1 MSKVEDPDCGSLLP
15 LVKGSPAAG
24 QDSTA
29 CKAVALPRGRSLGA
43 LKHVLRPFRQQG
55 WLRRAAAGCRSPG
68 AAALLM
74 IVSTLQAQVA
84 SVSVDAPAASNH
96 VMLSWPAVAG
106 ATGYNVKRAE
116 SLTGTSTTLA
126 SNTALLSIT
135 DSTAAA
141 GTRYYYTVT
150 ALNGAVESTARG
162 VWASPSVI
170 LDNATAGNTSA
181 GVSFTGTWAA
191 SGVAGAFGNA
201 SLFAGQ
207 VSGGTPTATYTFTPT
222 IPVRGLYDVYLRWT
236 ADPNRAT
243 NTPIDLVLADE
254 TRTLTV
260 NQEINGGQWNRIAT
274 VPCEVGATM
283 SVVIRNNGA
292 NGNVVADGVQVVP
305 RIAPWAPDG
314 DLARDYTLAAVEE
327 DFDGTTLD
335 STKWG
340 QFLDR
345 RWFSVSDGHL
355 RLKPTWIGSTPLGS
369 ATNVELQNEANWEEG
384 GIVSKS
390 SQKFGYYEV
399 RLRIPQV
406 PAIGV
411 DTAFWPAAMDGYLH
425 SYEID
430 TPEFF
435 NKDTDG
441 SSNNF
446 GFGVWDHFA
455 PTRDSGH
462 APGRTWDYTANNST
476 IGNMANYVVI
486 GLEWRTDNSQVVY
499 INGVKKYTAP
509 PSGMNDVESI
519 LPSAMIIS
527 TKVVDWLTKNVEL
540 DASEATWDYA
550 RYYQK
555 PGWIGSVDDDW
566 SKVENW
572 GAEGLPSGGRAAVFN
587 MPSTNTSVTV
597 PVDQSLQ
604 TLSFDGAT
612 TPAYSF
618 GGSGALRLGEAAA
631 GDTTVTHGGIL
642 LNSEVTVNH
651 SFSVPIVALKS
662 LQFANL
668 SRKAGG
674 VLTLNGLI
682 TGSGTQDVEFITA
695 MPGIGATT
703 LGQIV
708 LGQAIG
714 TGIRDVTKA
723 GDATFVLPANSQHS
737 GKTAIARGGMSIAN
751 LSALGTSSTE
761 PLVFRPNTRHSE
773 TYRPRLIYTGPAG
786 STSRPVAF
794 TGYSADGIIEASGSG
809 ALTMTGDVVITPKTS
824 DPGRK
829 PSANAFLTL
838 GGTNTND
845 NTFAGQI
852 SDAGVSV
859 TYDSVTTPV
868 TLTVNKAN
876 AGTWVLTGTNS
887 TKGTLSVNGGR
898 LFIGSGTSG
907 SFDAPSVS
915 VSGGAE
921 IGFGRDD
928 TVTFDKVISGTGG
941 LRKRGSG
948 MLTLGGDHTFTGSAT
963 VEAGSLNLTGSL
975 ASGGTLSVTANGTLR
990 GSGTSAKNASIVGTL
1005 IASPLTFTGTLSHGS
1020 TSKLQASFTA
1030 NNGTSIGTISAGAVT
1045 VTSGAKVDVV
1055 LNTGTANLAASYW
1068 RTARTIPLMTMTSRS
1083 GTFALGTV
1091 TNDSAGNPVA
1101 TYGTFTLQHT
1111 ATAVNLVWTPIPGFP
1126 VIDDP
1131 TVNITSPMVTTVA
1144 LPDVATSLRLT
1155 ASVGGNAAITWSL
1168 VSGPGTATF
1177 ANSSTS
1183 DTSVSFSLAGRY
1195 VIRATA
1201 SNALGSVTQDITV
1214 DVAPPSSISLRQG
1227 VNGYSHDAT
1236 FIRAD
1241 TTTWNSGARDQ
1252 MLVGKTSSAFR
1263 ALLSFSLSSVPSIYT
1278 ISGAQLDVWTDFAAT
1293 GAVQTLELRSL
1304 TRSFIEG
1311 TGNGSVA
1318 TNGVG
1323 TGADWA
1329 THDGTTAWSTAGGD
1343 FSSTVLASVPGFNAA
1358 TTINTQQTFASSPA
1372 LIDAVTTAITSGTPL
1387 NLTILSPLTEAGAA
1401 NNFTRFSSDDS
1412 ATLARRPLLTI
1423 NFTHAM
1429 LPAVNPGTAPAATV
1443 GSDIPLTS
1451 STTNALSSTWS
1462 LISGPG
1468 PIWLINPTTLKFSAP
1483 GSYVLRLSAT
1493 NTHGESSRT
1502 LSVTVTGSAMTPI
1515 EIWRQN
1521 SFGNHVNSG
1530 NGLDTADTDGDGS
1543 TNLLEYATAMNPV
1556 TGDPVPMSAEKVGS
1570 VLDYT
1575 YTKNKSA
1582 TDVTFTVEWSD
1593 DFTTWSTVGV
1603 SSAVLSDN
1611 GTIQQIKATMPAGG
1625 SGRRFVRLRVTR

>member
-1 MSKVEDPDCGSLLP
+1 MILNRNHQRSQYWAGLFLVFGMLSLL
-15 LVKGSPAAG
+15 S
-24 QDSTA
+24 
-29 CKAVALPRGRSLGA
+29 SL
-43 LKHVLRPFRQQG
+43 H
-55 WLRRAAAGCRSPG
+55 
-68 AAALLM
+68 
-74 IVSTLQAQVA
+74 AQVLPPT
-84 SVSVDAPAASNH
+84 SVSVDASAANNQ
-96 VMLSWPAVAG
+96 VTLSWPTVAG

-116 SLTGTSTTLA
+116 SLTGTTTTLA
-126 SNTALLSIT
+126 SNTASLSIT
-135 DSTAAA
+135 DATATA
-141 GTRYYYTVT
+141 GTRYYYTIT
-150 ALNGAVESTARG
+150 TLNGAVESTARG

-170 LDNATAGNTSA
+170 LDNATAGNASA

-191 SGVAGAFGNA
+191 SAVAGAFGNA
-201 SLFAGQ
+201 SLFAAQ
-207 VSGGTPTATYTFTPT
+207 VVGATPTATYTFTPT
-222 IPVRGLYDVYLRWT
+222 IPARGLYDVYLRWT
-236 ADPNRAT
+236 ANANRAT
-243 NTPIDLVLADE
+243 NTPVDLVLSDE

-260 NQEINGGQWNRIAT
+260 NQQTNGGQWNRIAT
-274 VPCEVGATM
+274 VSCEAGTTM

-292 NGNVVADGVQVVP
+292 NGNVIADGVQVVP
-305 RIAPWAPDG
+305 RIAPWAPDAE
-314 DLARDYTLAAVEE
+314 LARDYVME

-335 STKWG
+335 ATKWG
-340 QFLDR
+340 QFQDR
-345 RWFSVSDGHL
+345 KWFSVSDGHL
-355 RLKPTWIGSTPLGS
+355 HLKPTWIGTTPLAS
-369 ATNVELQNEANWEEG
+369 ATNAELQNELNWEEG
-384 GIVSKS
+384 GIVSRS

-509 PSGMNDVESI
+509 SSGMNDTESI

-555 PGWIGSVDDDW
+555 PGWLGSVDGDW

-618 GGSGALRLGEAAA
+618 SGSGALRLGEAAA

-651 SFSVPIVALKS
+651 TFSVPIVALKS

-674 VLTLNGLI
+674 VLTLNGPI

-714 TGIRDVTKA
+714 AGIRDVTKA

-737 GKTAIARGGMSIAN
+737 GKTAIARGGLSIGN

-838 GGTNTND
+838 GGTNTSD

-859 TYDSVTTPV
+859 TYESVTTPV

-887 TKGTLSVNGGR
+887 TKAALSVNGGK

-907 SFDAPSVS
+907 SFDAPSAS

-928 TVTFDKVISGTGG
+928 AASFDKVISGTGG
-941 LRKRGSG
+941 LRKRGAG
-948 MLTLGGDHTFTGSAT
+948 MLTLGGDHTFTGNAT

-975 ASGGTLSVTANGTLR
+975 ASGGTLSVTANGALR

-1020 TSKLQASFTA
+1020 TSKLQASFAA
-1030 NNGTSIGTISAGAVT
+1030 NNGTSVGTISAGAVT

-1083 GTFALGTV
+1083 GTFALGTI
-1091 TNDSAGNPVA
+1091 TNDSAGNAVA

-1131 TVNITSPMVTTVA
+1131 TVSITSPMVTTVA

-1155 ASVGGNAAITWSL
+1155 ANVGGNAAVTWSL

-1177 ANSSTS
+1177 ANASTS

-1214 DVAPPSSISLRQG
+1214 DAAPPSSISLRQG

-1252 MLVGKTSSAFR
+1252 MLVGKTNSAFR
-1263 ALLSFSLSSVPSIYT
+1263 ALLSFGLGSVPSIYP

-1293 GAVQTLELRSL
+1293 GTVQTLELRSL
-1304 TRSFIEG
+1304 SRSFIEG

-1343 FSSTVLASVPGFNAA
+1343 FSSTVLASVPGFNAT

-1412 ATLARRPLLTI
+1412 ATLARRPQLTI
-1423 NFTHAM
+1423 NFTHNL
-1429 LPAVNPGTAPAATV
+1429 LPTVNPGTAPAATV
-1443 GSDIPLTS
+1443 GTDIPLTG

-1462 LISGPG
+1462 LVSGPG
-1468 PIWLINPTTLKFSAP
+1468 PIWLINPTTIKFSAP
-1483 GSYVLRLSAT
+1483 GVHVLRFSGLNA
-1493 NTHGESSRT
+1493 NGESSRT
-1502 LSVTVTGSAMTPI
+1502 LSVTVTGTAMTPI
-1515 EIWRQN
+1515 EIWRQTN
-1521 SFGNHVNSG
+1521 FNNHTNTG
-1530 NGLDTADTDGDGS
+1530 PALDTADTDGDG
-1543 TNLLEYATAMNPV
+1543 TANLLEYATKMNPSAN
-1556 TGDPVPMSAEKVGS
+1556 DAVPQSATKNGS
-1570 VLDYT
+1570 NLEYSF
-1575 YTKNKSA
+1575 TKNKAA

-1593 DFTTWSTVGV
+1593 DFTTWSTAGV
-1603 SSAVLSDN
+1603 SSTLLSDN
-1611 GTIQQIKATMPAGG
+1611 STTQQIKATMPAGAN
-1625 SGRRFVRLRVTR
+1625 GRRFVRLQMTRP